1 MFLLLEAAKGG
12 PSFRILGKPEAYND
26 HRGLD
31 SVHLNFLLGLFA
43 AVAQI
48 FLIAVP
54 SNPDIEKVLSSV
66 GIETDS
72 TRVTKVVNEMKGK
85 SVVELIATRREK
97 LSWMPSGGA
106 ALTNAAK
113 EKNKAKEGKEFESE
127 DDDDMGFGLFE

>member
-1 MFLLLEAAKGG
+1 MFPEGISKFLLLEA
-12 PSFRILGKPEAYND
+12 GKAYND

-31 SVHLNFLLGLFA
+31 RVHLNFLLGLFA

-54 SNPDIEKVLSSV
+54 SNPGIEKVLSSV
-66 GIETDS
+66 GIEADS

-97 LSWMPSGGA
+97 LSGMPSGGA
-106 ALTNAAK
+106 ALTIAAK
-113 EKNKAKEGKEFESE
+113 EKNRAKEGKEFKSE

>member
-1 MFLLLEAAKGG
+1 MFPEGISKFLLLEAAKGG
-12 PSFRILGKPEAYND
+12 PSSISAS
-26 HRGLD
+26 